1 MHDLRNNFHV
11 INYPISFRNM
21 REFGTTQID
30 MPVWCK
36 AGLSLAA
43 ITVFGFI
50 IVKVIS
56 TPKIS

>member
-1 MHDLRNNFHV
+1 
-11 INYPISFRNM
+11 M